1 MLLGAASR
9 VRGDWKELTP
19 AALAEARAE
28 GYNVLNIL
36 VDDPWDYSDDDVAR
50 AKRLFADAGLE
61 IGQTNGRYGGALISS
76 NDASRSHAVEFLK
89 RMAGLTAKLGAP
101 NTYLRPGSM
110 NTEGGWLPHPE
121 NRSPEVF
128 DRLIDSTRQACET
141 AEQEGTRL
149 ATEGGVVCPVYS
161 ARRMRDFFDAVG
173 SKALGFNQDPVNFV
187 ASLDEAYD
195 LKPFL
200 QEFFDLLGDVTFGAH
215 AKDFRIAN
223 TLLVRFEEAEI
234 GHGLIPHDFFL
245 TQMQKHA
252 PDAHVLIEHLPA
264 NKFANA
270 IRELKVYSDSAG
282 IVWDEP
288 EPPQV

>member
-19 AALAEARAE
+19 AALAEVKAE

-36 VDDPWDYSDDDVAR
+36 VDDPWDYTDDDVAH
-50 AKRLFADAGLE
+50 AKRLFAEAGMA
-61 IGQTNGRYGGALISS
+61 IGQTNGRYGGALISPIE
-76 NDASRSHAVEFLK
+76 ASRAHAVEFLK

-128 DRLIDSTRQACET
+128 DRLVDSARQARET
-141 AEQEGTRL
+141 AEQEGARL

-161 ARRMRDFFDAVG
+161 ARRVRDFFDAVG

-195 LKPFL
+195 LEPFL

-215 AKDFRIAN
+215 AKDFRIVN

-252 PDAHVLIEHLPA
+252 PDAHVLIEHIPP

-270 IRELKVYSDSAG
+270 IREFKVYSDRAG

-288 EPPQV
+288 APLQV

>member
-19 AALAEARAE
+19 AVLAEAKAE

-36 VDDPWDYSDDDVAR
+36 VDDPWDYTDDDVVR
-50 AKRLFADAGLE
+50 AKRLFAGAGLE
-61 IGQTNGRYGGALISS
+61 IGQTNGRYGGALISP
-76 NDASRSHAVEFLK
+76 NEPSRAHAIEFLK
-89 RMAGLTAKLGAP
+89 RMAGLTAKLAAP

-121 NRSPEVF
+121 NRSPAVF
-128 DRLIDSTRQACET
+128 DRLVESARQACVT
-141 AEQEGTRL
+141 AEQEGVRL

-161 ARRMRDFFDAVG
+161 ARRMRDFIDAVG

-187 ASLDEAYD
+187 ASLDDAYD
-195 LKPFL
+195 LEPFL

-215 AKDFRIAN
+215 AKDFKIVN
-223 TLLVRFEEAEI
+223 TLLVRFDEAEI
-234 GHGLIPHDFFL
+234 GSGLIPHDFFL
-245 TQMQKHA
+245 TQMQRHA
-252 PDAHVLIEHLPA
+252 PDAHVLIEHLPP

-270 IRELKVYSDSAG
+270 IREFKVFSDRAG

>member
-9 VRGDWKELTP
+9 IRGDWKELTP
-19 AALAEARAE
+19 AALAEAKAE

-36 VDDPWDYSDDDVAR
+36 VDDPWDYTDDDVAR
-50 AKRLFADAGLE
+50 AKRLFAEAGME
-61 IGQTNGRYGGALISS
+61 IGQTNGRYGGARISA
-76 NDASRSHAVEFLK
+76 NEASRTQAKEFLK
-89 RMAGLTAKLGAP
+89 RMAGHTAKLGAP
-101 NTYLRPGSM
+101 NTYLRPGSL

-121 NRSPEVF
+121 NRSSVVF
-128 DRLIDSTRQACET
+128 DRLVNSTRQACET
-141 AEQEGTRL
+141 AEQEGARL

-195 LKPFL
+195 LEPFL

-215 AKDFRIAN
+215 AKDFRIEDN
-223 TLLVRFEEAEI
+223 LLVRFDEAEI

-252 PDAHVLIEHLPA
+252 PDAHVLIEHLPP

-270 IRELKVYSDSAG
+270 IREFKVYSDRAG
-282 IVWDEP
+282 IQWDEP
-288 EPPQV
+288 VPPQV

>member
-19 AALAEARAE
+19 AALAEAKAE
-28 GYNVLNIL
+28 GYDVLNIL
-36 VDDPWDYSDDDVAR
+36 VDDPWDYTDDDVAR
-50 AKRLFADAGLE
+50 AKRLFADAGLV
-61 IGQTNGRYGGALISS
+61 IGQTNGRYGGALISP
-76 NDASRSHAVEFLK
+76 NEASRAHAIEFLK

-110 NTEGGWLPHPE
+110 NSEGGWLPHPE

-128 DRLIDSTRQACET
+128 DRLVDSARQACET
-141 AEQEGTRL
+141 AEQEGARL

-195 LKPFL
+195 LEPFL

-252 PDAHVLIEHLPA
+252 PDAHVLIEHIPP

-270 IRELKVYSDSAG
+270 IREFKVYSDSAG

-288 EPPQV
+288 KPPQV